1 MRSRTRRLLM
11 ASLLICQFSWHSS
24 QVQAADSQDVLSP
37 KPQTPAAA
45 DILSPTAQ
53 TPDSERK
60 SETKIATEDELLP
73 PPKPLR
79 TVDDT
84 AIKAAYSGPKYKKG
98 VRKLNWKPEIGWN
111 GLVVGK
117 STLADAEKKF
127 GKAEKSHTGGPG
139 GTQWVFED
147 PVRMWIS
154 DSTHVINAIEVYV
167 SEQLLSET
175 PGTVQDAQ
183 TMFGP
188 LKQVDVVEGCTKE
201 SSLKRPG
208 LTVNAKSMD
217 KSAQV
222 TTLFFSND

>member
-1 MRSRTRRLLM
+1 MRSRTSKLLM
-11 ASLLICQFSWHSS
+11 ASLLICQFSWHSPLL
-24 QVQAADSQDVLSP
+24 QEADAEDVLSP
-37 KPQTPAAA
+37 K
-45 DILSPTAQ
+45 AQ
-53 TPDSERK
+53 MPDSEGNVR
-60 SETKIATEDELLP
+60 SETNIATADETLP

-127 GKAEKSHTGGPG
+127 GKAEKSHAGGPG
-139 GTQWVFED
+139 GTQWVFKD
-147 PVRMWIS
+147 PIRMWIS

>member
-1 MRSRTRRLLM
+1 MRSRTSKLLM
-11 ASLLICQFSWHSS
+11 ASLLICQFSWHSPLL
-24 QVQAADSQDVLSP
+24 QEADAEDVLSP
-37 KPQTPAAA
+37 K
-45 DILSPTAQ
+45 AQ
-53 TPDSERK
+53 MPDSEGNVR
-60 SETKIATEDELLP
+60 SETNIATADETLP

-139 GTQWVFED
+139 GTQWVFKD
-147 PVRMWIS
+147 PIRMWIS

>member
-1 MRSRTRRLLM
+1 MRNRTSRFLM
-11 ASLLICQFSWHSS
+11 ASLLICQFSCNAKEAWS
-24 QVQAADSQDVLSP
+24 ADAGGFPRREAGTEETLPPMVRETSTKDKTPPVAPLESEDEKLSP
-37 KPQTPAAA
+37 P
-45 DILSPTAQ
+45 
-53 TPDSERK
+53 E
-60 SETKIATEDELLP
+60 
-73 PPKPLR
+73 PLR

-84 AIKAAYSGPKYKKG
+84 AIKAAYSGPKYKRE
-98 VRKLNWKPEIGWN
+98 VHKLNWQPEAGWN

-117 STLADAEKKF
+117 STLADAEEKF

-139 GTQWVFED
+139 GTQWVFKA

-154 DSTHVINAIEVYV
+154 DSTQVINAIEVYV
-167 SEQLLSET
+167 CDQFLSET
-175 PGTVQDAQ
+175 PATVQDAQ

-208 LTVNAKSMD
+208 LTINAKSMD
-217 KSAQV
+217 KTALV

>member
-1 MRSRTRRLLM
+1 MRSRTRKLLM
-11 ASLLICQFSWHSS
+11 ASLLICQFSWHSP
-24 QVQAADSQDVLSP
+24 QVQAADAEDVLSP
-37 KPQTPAAA
+37 K
-45 DILSPTAQ
+45 AQ
-53 TPDSERK
+53 MPDSEGNVR
-60 SETKIATEDELLP
+60 SETNIATADETLP
-73 PPKPLR
+73 PPIPLR

-117 STLADAEKKF
+117 STLPDAEKKF

-139 GTQWVFED
+139 GTQWVFKA